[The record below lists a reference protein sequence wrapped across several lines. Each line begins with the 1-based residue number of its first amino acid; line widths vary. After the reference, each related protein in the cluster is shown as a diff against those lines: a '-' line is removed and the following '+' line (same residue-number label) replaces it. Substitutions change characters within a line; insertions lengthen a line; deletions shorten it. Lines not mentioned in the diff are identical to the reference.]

1 MISIFNFS
9 INLLIVVCLFIYFI
23 FTTIDFNLKN
33 IEYFLILIIVI
44 NLFNKIYI
52 WSNFRVFIKKDLNKI
67 FKKILF
73 NDSFAKLSIV
83 ILSTVIPIYMLMQK
97 DILVID
103 ILIEKASFLLVSFF
117 ALIGFY
123 LEFYIKE
130 AQKLHLI
137 CQILLGTCLLL
148 YKVWLFYLVAL

>member
-44 NLFNKIYI
+44 NSFNKIYI
-52 WSNFRVFIKKDLNKI
+52 WSNFRVFIKKNLNKI
-67 FKKILF
+67 FKDILF
-73 NDSFAKLSIV
+73 NDSFAKLSII

-97 DILVID
+97 DMLVVD
-103 ILIEKASFLLVSFF
+103 ILIEKASLLLVSIF

-123 LEFYIKE
+123 LEFYILEVTK
-130 AQKLHLI
+130 I
-137 CQILLGTCLLL
+137 DD
-148 YKVWLFYLVAL
+148 

>member
-33 IEYFLILIIVI
+33 IEYLLILIIVI
-44 NLFNKIYI
+44 NSFNKIYI

-67 FKKILF
+67 FKDIIF
-73 NDSFAKLSIV
+73 NESFAKLSVI
-83 ILSTVIPIYMLMQK
+83 ILSTVVPIYMLMQK
-97 DILVID
+97 DILVVD
-103 ILIEKASFLLVSFF
+103 ILIEKASFLLVSIF

-123 LEFYIKE
+123 LEFYILEVTK
-130 AQKLHLI
+130 I
-137 CQILLGTCLLL
+137 DD
-148 YKVWLFYLVAL
+148 

>member
-67 FKKILF
+67 FKDILF
-73 NDSFAKLSIV
+73 NDSFAKLSII

-97 DILVID
+97 DILVVD
-103 ILIEKASFLLVSFF
+103 ILIEKASFLLVSIF

-123 LEFYIKE
+123 LEFYILEVTK
-130 AQKLHLI
+130 I
-137 CQILLGTCLLL
+137 DD
-148 YKVWLFYLVAL
+148 

>member
-67 FKKILF
+67 FTDILF
-73 NDSFAKLSIV
+73 NDSFAKLSII
-83 ILSTVIPIYMLMQK
+83 ILSNVIPIYMLMQK
-97 DILVID
+97 DILVVD
-103 ILIEKASFLLVSFF
+103 ILIEKASFLLVSIF

-123 LEFYIKE
+123 LEFYI
-130 AQKLHLI
+130 L
-137 CQILLGTCLLL
+137 
-148 YKVWLFYLVAL
+148 KVAKIDD

>member
-23 FTTIDFNLKN
+23 FTTIEFNLKN
-33 IEYFLILIIVI
+33 IEYFLILLIVI
-44 NLFNKIYI
+44 NSFNKIYI

-67 FKKILF
+67 FKDILF
-73 NDSFAKLSIV
+73 NDSFAKLSII
-83 ILSTVIPIYMLMQK
+83 ILSTIIPIYMLMQK
-97 DILVID
+97 DILVVD

-123 LEFYIKE
+123 LEFYILEVTK
-130 AQKLHLI
+130 I
-137 CQILLGTCLLL
+137 DD
-148 YKVWLFYLVAL
+148 

>member
-23 FTTIDFNLKN
+23 FTTIGFNLEN

-44 NLFNKIYI
+44 NSFNKIYI

-67 FKKILF
+67 FKDILF

-97 DILVID
+97 DILVVD
-103 ILIEKASFLLVSFF
+103 ILIEKASFLLVSIF

-123 LEFYIKE
+123 LEFYILEVIK
-130 AQKLHLI
+130 I
-137 CQILLGTCLLL
+137 DD
-148 YKVWLFYLVAL
+148 

>member
-9 INLLIVVCLFIYFI
+9 INLLIIVCLFIYFI

-44 NLFNKIYI
+44 NSFNKIYI

-67 FKKILF
+67 FKDIIF
-73 NDSFAKLSIV
+73 NESFAKLSVI
-83 ILSTVIPIYMLMQK
+83 ILSTVVPIYMLMQK
-97 DILVID
+97 DILVVD
-103 ILIEKASFLLVSFF
+103 ILIEKASFLLVSIF

-123 LEFYIKE
+123 LEFYILEVTK
-130 AQKLHLI
+130 I
-137 CQILLGTCLLL
+137 DD
-148 YKVWLFYLVAL
+148 

>member
-9 INLLIVVCLFIYFI
+9 INFLIVVCLFIYFI
-23 FTTIDFNLKN
+23 FTTIGFNLEN

-44 NLFNKIYI
+44 NSFNKIYI

-67 FKKILF
+67 FKDIIF
-73 NDSFAKLSIV
+73 NESFAKLSVI
-83 ILSTVIPIYMLMQK
+83 ILSTVVPIYMLMQK

-103 ILIEKASFLLVSFF
+103 ILIEKASFLLVSIF

-123 LEFYIKE
+123 LEFYILEVTK
-130 AQKLHLI
+130 I
-137 CQILLGTCLLL
+137 DD
-148 YKVWLFYLVAL
+148 

>member
-33 IEYFLILIIVI
+33 IEFFLILIIVI
-44 NLFNKIYI
+44 NSFNKIYI

-67 FKKILF
+67 FKNILF
-73 NDSFAKLSIV
+73 NDSFAKLSTI

-97 DILVID
+97 DILVVD
-103 ILIEKASFLLVSFF
+103 ILIEKVSFLLVSIF

-123 LEFYIKE
+123 LEFYILEVTK
-130 AQKLHLI
+130 
-137 CQILLGTCLLL
+137 
-148 YKVWLFYLVAL
+148 

>member
-9 INLLIVVCLFIYFI
+9 INLLIVVCLFTYFI

-44 NLFNKIYI
+44 NSFNKIYI

-67 FKKILF
+67 FTDILF
-73 NDSFAKLSIV
+73 NDSFVKLSII

-97 DILVID
+97 DMLVVD
-103 ILIEKASFLLVSFF
+103 ILIEKASFLLVSIF

-123 LEFYIKE
+123 LEFYILEVTK
-130 AQKLHLI
+130 I
-137 CQILLGTCLLL
+137 DD
-148 YKVWLFYLVAL
+148 

>member
-23 FTTIDFNLKN
+23 FTTIDFNLEN
-33 IEYFLILIIVI
+33 IEYFLILIIVL
-44 NLFNKIYI
+44 NSFNKIYI
-52 WSNFRVFIKKDLNKI
+52 WLNFRVFIKKDLNKI
-67 FKKILF
+67 FKDIIF

-103 ILIEKASFLLVSFF
+103 ILIEKASFLLVSIF

-123 LEFYIKE
+123 LEFYILEVTK
-130 AQKLHLI
+130 I
-137 CQILLGTCLLL
+137 
-148 YKVWLFYLVAL
+148 YD

>member
-23 FTTIDFNLKN
+23 FTTIGLNLDN

-44 NLFNKIYI
+44 NSFNKIYI

-67 FKKILF
+67 FKDILF
-73 NDSFAKLSIV
+73 NESFAKLSII
-83 ILSTVIPIYMLMQK
+83 ILSTVVPIYMLMQK
-97 DILVID
+97 DILVVD
-103 ILIEKASFLLVSFF
+103 ILIEKASFLLVSIF

-123 LEFYIKE
+123 LEFYILEVTK
-130 AQKLHLI
+130 I
-137 CQILLGTCLLL
+137 DD
-148 YKVWLFYLVAL
+148 

>member
-23 FTTIDFNLKN
+23 FTTIGFNLEN

-44 NLFNKIYI
+44 NSFNKIYI

-67 FKKILF
+67 FKDILF
-73 NDSFAKLSIV
+73 NDSFAKLSII

-97 DILVID
+97 DILVVD
-103 ILIEKASFLLVSFF
+103 ILIEKASFLLVSIF

-123 LEFYIKE
+123 LEFYILEVIK
-130 AQKLHLI
+130 I
-137 CQILLGTCLLL
+137 DD
-148 YKVWLFYLVAL
+148 

>member
-23 FTTIDFNLKN
+23 FTTIEFNLKN

-44 NLFNKIYI
+44 NSFNKIYI

-67 FKKILF
+67 FRDVLF
-73 NDSFAKLSIV
+73 NDSFAKLSII

-97 DILVID
+97 DILVVD
-103 ILIEKASFLLVSFF
+103 ILIEKASFLLVSIF

-123 LEFYIKE
+123 LEFYILEVTK
-130 AQKLHLI
+130 I
-137 CQILLGTCLLL
+137 DD
-148 YKVWLFYLVAL
+148 

>member
-33 IEYFLILIIVI
+33 IEYLLILIIVI
-44 NLFNKIYI
+44 NSFNKIYI

-67 FKKILF
+67 FTDILF
-73 NDSFAKLSIV
+73 NDSFAKLSII

-97 DILVID
+97 DMLVVD
-103 ILIEKASFLLVSFF
+103 ILIEKASFLLVSIF

-123 LEFYIKE
+123 LEFYILEVTK
-130 AQKLHLI
+130 I
-137 CQILLGTCLLL
+137 DD
-148 YKVWLFYLVAL
+148 

>member
-23 FTTIDFNLKN
+23 FTTIGFNLEN

-44 NLFNKIYI
+44 NSLNKIYI

-67 FKKILF
+67 FKDILF

-103 ILIEKASFLLVSFF
+103 ILIEKASFLLVSIF

-123 LEFYIKE
+123 LEFYILEVTK
-130 AQKLHLI
+130 I
-137 CQILLGTCLLL
+137 DD
-148 YKVWLFYLVAL
+148 

>member
-9 INLLIVVCLFIYFI
+9 INLLIVVCLFTYFI

-33 IEYFLILIIVI
+33 IEYFLIPIIVI
-44 NLFNKIYI
+44 NSFNKIYI

-67 FKKILF
+67 FKDILF
-73 NDSFAKLSIV
+73 NDSFAKLSII

-103 ILIEKASFLLVSFF
+103 ILIEKASFLLVSIF

-123 LEFYIKE
+123 LEFYILEVTK
-130 AQKLHLI
+130 I
-137 CQILLGTCLLL
+137 DD
-148 YKVWLFYLVAL
+148 

>member
-1 MISIFNFS
+1 MI
-9 INLLIVVCLFIYFI
+9 LVCLFIYFI
-23 FTTIDFNLKN
+23 FTTVDFNLKN

-67 FKKILF
+67 FKDIIF

-103 ILIEKASFLLVSFF
+103 ILIEKASFLLVSIF

-123 LEFYIKE
+123 LEFYI
-130 AQKLHLI
+130 L
-137 CQILLGTCLLL
+137 
-148 YKVWLFYLVAL
+148 KVTKIDD

>member
-33 IEYFLILIIVI
+33 IEYFLILVIVI
-44 NLFNKIYI
+44 NSFNKIYI

-67 FKKILF
+67 FKDILF
-73 NDSFAKLSIV
+73 NDSFAKLCII

-97 DILVID
+97 DILVVD
-103 ILIEKASFLLVSFF
+103 ILIEKASFLLVSIF

-123 LEFYIKE
+123 LEFYILEVTK
-130 AQKLHLI
+130 I
-137 CQILLGTCLLL
+137 DD
-148 YKVWLFYLVAL
+148 

>member
-23 FTTIDFNLKN
+23 FTTIGFKLEN
-33 IEYFLILIIVI
+33 IEYFLVLIIVI
-44 NLFNKIYI
+44 NSFNKIYI

-67 FKKILF
+67 FKDILF

-103 ILIEKASFLLVSFF
+103 ILLQKVSFLLVSIF

-123 LEFYIKE
+123 LEFYILEVTK
-130 AQKLHLI
+130 I
-137 CQILLGTCLLL
+137 DD
-148 YKVWLFYLVAL
+148 

>member
-23 FTTIDFNLKN
+23 FTTIDFNLKD

-44 NLFNKIYI
+44 NSFNKIYI

-67 FKKILF
+67 FTDILF
-73 NDSFAKLSIV
+73 NVSFAKLSII
-83 ILSTVIPIYMLMQK
+83 ILSTVIPIYMLVQK
-97 DILVID
+97 DTLVVD
-103 ILIEKASFLLVSFF
+103 ILIEKVSFLLVSIF

-123 LEFYIKE
+123 LEFYILEVTK
-130 AQKLHLI
+130 I
-137 CQILLGTCLLL
+137 DD
-148 YKVWLFYLVAL
+148 

>member
-44 NLFNKIYI
+44 NSFNKIYI
-52 WSNFRVFIKKDLNKI
+52 WSIFRVFIKKDLNKI
-67 FKKILF
+67 FTDILF
-73 NDSFAKLSIV
+73 NDSFAKLSII

-103 ILIEKASFLLVSFF
+103 ILIEKTSFLLVSIF

-123 LEFYIKE
+123 LEFYILEVTK
-130 AQKLHLI
+130 I
-137 CQILLGTCLLL
+137 DD
-148 YKVWLFYLVAL
+148 

>member
-9 INLLIVVCLFIYFI
+9 INLFIVVCLFIYFI

-33 IEYFLILIIVI
+33 IEYFLILIIII
-44 NLFNKIYI
+44 NSFNKIYI

-67 FKKILF
+67 FKDILF
-73 NDSFAKLSIV
+73 NDSFAKLSII

-103 ILIEKASFLLVSFF
+103 ILIEKASFLLVSIF

-123 LEFYIKE
+123 LEFYILEVTK
-130 AQKLHLI
+130 I
-137 CQILLGTCLLL
+137 DD
-148 YKVWLFYLVAL
+148 

>member
-67 FKKILF
+67 FKDILF

-103 ILIEKASFLLVSFF
+103 ILIERASFLLVSIF

-123 LEFYIKE
+123 LEFYILEVTK
-130 AQKLHLI
+130 I
-137 CQILLGTCLLL
+137 DD
-148 YKVWLFYLVAL
+148 

>member
-23 FTTIDFNLKN
+23 FTTIGFNLEN
-33 IEYFLILIIVI
+33 IEYFLILIIII

-67 FKKILF
+67 FKDILF
-73 NDSFAKLSIV
+73 NDSFAKLSII
-83 ILSTVIPIYMLMQK
+83 ILSTVIPIYMLLQK

-103 ILIEKASFLLVSFF
+103 ILIERASFLLVSIF

-123 LEFYIKE
+123 LEFYILEVTK
-130 AQKLHLI
+130 I
-137 CQILLGTCLLL
+137 DD
-148 YKVWLFYLVAL
+148 

>member
-23 FTTIDFNLKN
+23 FTTIGFNFEN

-44 NLFNKIYI
+44 NSFNKIYI

-67 FKKILF
+67 FKDILF

-103 ILIEKASFLLVSFF
+103 ILIEKASFLLVSIF

-123 LEFYIKE
+123 LEFYILEVIK
-130 AQKLHLI
+130 I
-137 CQILLGTCLLL
+137 DD
-148 YKVWLFYLVAL
+148 

>member
-23 FTTIDFNLKN
+23 FTTIGFNLEN
-33 IEYFLILIIVI
+33 IEYFLILIIAI

-67 FKKILF
+67 FKDILF
-73 NDSFAKLSIV
+73 NDSFAKLSII

-103 ILIEKASFLLVSFF
+103 ILIEKASFLLVSIF

-123 LEFYIKE
+123 LEFYILEVTK
-130 AQKLHLI
+130 I
-137 CQILLGTCLLL
+137 DD
-148 YKVWLFYLVAL
+148 

>member
-23 FTTIDFNLKN
+23 FTTIGFNQEN

-44 NLFNKIYI
+44 NSFNKIYI
-52 WSNFRVFIKKDLNKI
+52 WSNSRIFIKKDLNKI
-67 FKKILF
+67 ITDILF
-73 NDSFAKLSIV
+73 NVSFAKLSII

-103 ILIEKASFLLVSFF
+103 ILIEKASFLLVSIF

-123 LEFYIKE
+123 LEFYILEVTK
-130 AQKLHLI
+130 I
-137 CQILLGTCLLL
+137 DD
-148 YKVWLFYLVAL
+148 

>member
-23 FTTIDFNLKN
+23 FTTIEFNLKN
-33 IEYFLILIIVI
+33 IEYFLILLILI
-44 NLFNKIYI
+44 NSFNKIYI

-67 FKKILF
+67 FKDILF
-73 NDSFAKLSIV
+73 NDSFAKLSII

-97 DILVID
+97 DILVVD
-103 ILIEKASFLLVSFF
+103 ILIEKASFLLVSIF

-123 LEFYIKE
+123 LEFYILEVTK
-130 AQKLHLI
+130 I
-137 CQILLGTCLLL
+137 ND
-148 YKVWLFYLVAL
+148 